1 VRQVADSVAGTA
13 VRYFI
18 AKPSELFMASVKM
31 GPSHDG
37 ATGWPSR
44 GPKPDSAS
52 PQLPDQFRVPPNL
65 QWPGLFSWVRCP
77 GRELDHT
84 LPSSAKVKNEWSYGS
99 TPSPRLH
106 DMERDNL
113 YLLFYNTRLAARDM
127 KSARKATM
135 PDWGQ
140 HVHNTCKLASIIGIR
155 SAWLRVTSDS
165 CDSGKSCSFPRVW
178 CIDTTGFCSGEGL
191 TNICS

>member
-1 VRQVADSVAGTA
+1 MDSVK
-13 VRYFI
+13 I
-18 AKPSELFMASVKM
+18 

-37 ATGWPSR
+37 ATDWLVR
-44 GPKPDSAS
+44 GSKPDSAS
-52 PQLPDQFRVPPNL
+52 PHLPDRFRVPPSL
-65 QWPGLFSWVRCP
+65 QWVPGFFPWVRCP

-84 LPSSAKVKNEWSYGS
+84 LSSSAKVKNEWIYAS
-99 TPSPRLH
+99 TPSPRLR
-106 DMERDNL
+106 DMERDNC

-135 PDWGQ
+135 PDREQ

-165 CDSGKSCSFPRVW
+165 CDSGKSSSFPRVW
-178 CIDTTGFCSGEGL
+178 CVDTTGICSGEGL